1 MKELIKELRA
11 IREVLEED
19 LFATDPDPVEGM
31 PYTLRGALARANR
44 RPKPYRPMCEA
55 MPAMFEPPLPPLPK
69 EKRRYDDEDESEWD
83 DVVLRRRSR
92 R

>member
-19 LFATDPDPVEGM
+19 LFAADPDPVEGL
-31 PYTLRGALARANR
+31 PYTLRGVLARANR
-44 RPKPYRPMCEA
+44 RPKPYRPACEA
-55 MPAMFEPPLPPLPK
+55 LPAAFEPPLPPLK